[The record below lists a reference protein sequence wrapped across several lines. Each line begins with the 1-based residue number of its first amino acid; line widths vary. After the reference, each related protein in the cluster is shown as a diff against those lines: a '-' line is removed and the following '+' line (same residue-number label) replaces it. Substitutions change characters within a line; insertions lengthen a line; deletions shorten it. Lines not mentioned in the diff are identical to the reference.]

1 MGVEHEETQPA
12 APVSVAVEAAPAPL
26 IGAFQSGARMSAAQ
40 IVSLQ
45 RTAGNAAVSR
55 MLARDPDPAAPAPAA
70 GDGGVA
76 QKLLSGA
83 FDDTGD
89 YKPDGTGFASGEL
102 DGLLKQTGSGWGGG
116 IDTTAPPTG
125 QSVDGSKP
133 SGGDS
138 AGKSVG
144 EHPPWVAAF
153 QNKLIGVLGQWSQDD
168 KVAQRLMQVF
178 LRAWTRAK
186 QGGMAANV
194 AVFYQYA
201 GAHEENAASQG
212 LGTAGAKGVEQSNWC
227 QQAST
232 YAICEALLRNGLRFK
247 SPPGQEGKER
257 LGTSRINEVGKQAG
271 KYEAWLKGGG
281 GSRTAW
287 GGDKCWASAIS
298 PGDVFSFYS
307 AAHGPTSTGHVVT
320 AVTGANPGE
329 ETTLTVVSGNAGGEA
344 VRVEEIQRVQ
354 PPPGLFSGSA
364 KRPSGSK
371 QVYIWSLQRAS
382 VLNAVIGIANS
393 NQQFS
398 DADIQAAGLE
408 RCKPLDE
415 IWPASE
421 AVASTGGGAAPAS
434 GGGAPAPA
442 SGGGGATPAP
452 ASGGAAPA
460 TEPAAPSGGGGATP
474 APASG
479 GGPAP
484 ATEPAAPSGG
494 GETPAPPQ
502 APEPASGGGGAPAP
516 QQPAP
521 ADDGGL
527 GGLGEW
533 FESLTELVFGET
545 GGEEEQTASKNDQ
558 QGAASGGAGS
568 GWFSS

>member
-1 MGVEHEETQPA
+1 MGVEHEEAQPA
-12 APVSVAVEAAPAPL
+12 APVAAAMETAPAPL
-26 IGAFQSGARMSAAQ
+26 FGGLEGGLGGRMSLAQ

-45 RTAGNAAVSR
+45 RTAGNAAVTR
-55 MLARDPDPAAPAPAA
+55 MLARDPDPAAPAAPAA
-70 GDGGVA
+70 EGGVA
-76 QKLLSGA
+76 EKLLAGA

-102 DGLLKQTGSGWGGG
+102 DGLLKQTGSAWGGG
-116 IDTTAPPTG
+116 IDTSAPPTG

-153 QNKLIGVLGQWSQDD
+153 QNKLIGVLGQWSHDD

-178 LRAWTRAK
+178 LRAWTRLK
-186 QGGMAANV
+186 NSGQMAANV

-212 LGTAGAKGVEQSNWC
+212 MGTAGTKGVEQSNWC

-232 YAICEALLRNGLRFK
+232 YAVCEALLRNGLRFK

-271 KYEAWLKGGG
+271 KYETWLKGGG

-320 AVTGANPGE
+320 AVTGANAGE
-329 ETTLTVVSGNAGGEA
+329 ETAITVVSGNAGGES
-344 VRVEEIQRVQ
+344 VRVEEIQRVK

-364 KRPSGSK
+364 KRPSGAK
-371 QVYIWSLQRAS
+371 DVYIWSLQRAS

-393 NQQFS
+393 NQSFS
-398 DADIQAAGLE
+398 DAEIQAAGLE

-421 AVASTGGGAAPAS
+421 AVASTGGG
-434 GGGAPAPA
+434 GAPAPA
-442 SGGGGATPAP
+442 SGGGGAPAP
-452 ASGGAAPA
+452 ASG
-460 TEPAAPSGGGGATP
+460 TPAASG
-474 APASG
+474 G

-494 GETPAPPQ
+494 GEAPAPPQ
-502 APEPASGGGGAPAP
+502 APEPASGGGETPAP

-527 GGLGEW
+527 GALGEW

-545 GGEEEQTASKNDQ
+545 GGDEQQTASKNEQ
-558 QGAASGGAGS
+558 SGAGS
-568 GWFSS
+568 QWFSS